1 MTYGLVLGSCI
12 FCTVLTLAVYALL
25 RAAAE
30 ADHGSE
36 EMYQRMQHR
45 KGGADGK
52 GAPSRH
58 IPLAVQ
64 QGGTDAGSTRR
75 SA

>member
-30 ADHGSE
+30 ARKRISGCSI
-36 EMYQRMQHR
+36 R

-52 GAPSRH
+52 EAQSWR

-64 QGGTDAGSTRR
+64 QGGTDASSTRR

>member
-36 EMYQRMQHR
+36 EAYQRMQY
-45 KGGADGK
+45 KEG
-52 GAPSRH
+52 RH
-58 IPLAVQ
+58 
-64 QGGTDAGSTRR
+64 
-75 SA
+75 